1 MTRRG
6 LLSTLVTAMVGA
18 TGSDARG
25 GRAPAVALVAQS
37 GYVTGVFVNTARGPV
52 ELIAYADRIGNGQLR
67 MSFGTFEDVPAIAS
81 PSRLLCNLP
90 NWKPVL
96 VWLST
101 RRIFKDEFAERR
113 TIPFAGRPLNIA
125 ALELRIAEMEDAARL
140 QKLLAAVGA
149 SESNPGYLFVTLNN
163 GSISR
168 EYMIELMR
176 D

>member
-1 MTRRG
+1 MNRRQ
-6 LLSTLVTAMVGA
+6 LLSMSLAALAG
-18 TGSDARG
+18 GARG
-25 GRAPAVALVAQS
+25 AAQS
-37 GYVTGVFVNTARGPV
+37 GYVNGVFVNTARGPI

-101 RRIFKDEFAERR
+101 RRIFKDEYAERR
-113 TIPFAGRPLNIA
+113 NVPFAVRQLNIA
-125 ALELRIAEMEDAARL
+125 ALELRVADMEDPARV
-140 QKLLAAVGA
+140 QKLLGDVRV
-149 SESNPGYLFVTLNN
+149 SESNPAYLFVTLNN

-168 EYMIELMR
+168 EYMIELIR
-176 D
+176 ET